1 MRTIKYTWEIGKLAY
16 SMVWECTPLQTEI
29 FIKGFSIMALAPK
42 VFSIMLMVISMKG
55 SLGMGSSMVT
65 GS

>member
-16 SMVWECTPLQTEI
+16 SMVWECTPLQMEI

-55 SLGMGSSMVT
+55 SLRMDSSMVT